1 MTNTITLAN
10 EGVFPI
16 VKDKDGK
23 ALQAAPATGIAVA
36 GTIQGEGKLAGV
48 PSLFI
53 RFSSC
58 NLRCI
63 WRLPDGT
70 YSRCDTPYAS
80 FDSSEIHQKTV
91 DDVLALVRHNLGPI
105 RHVVI
110 TGGEPLLQK
119 EALIE
124 LAARL
129 KSELQLHVTIET
141 NGTLFNEQVARQV
154 DLFSISPKL
163 ANSTPNEAKLAAL
176 GLTPSGPLKFHG
188 ERRLNLSAL
197 QAYIDVCRS
206 ADKDFQL
213 KFVVGQPSDEQE
225 ITTHFLNRLKG
236 WAASDIMLM
245 PLGATQ
251 EELQQTTPMVLEM
264 AIRNGWRYTP
274 RVHIDLF
281 GSKPGV

>member
-1 MTNTITLAN
+1 MNQKISLAN

-16 VKDKDGK
+16 VKDKEGQVLPK
-23 ALQAAPATGIAVA
+23 APATGITVA
-36 GTIQGEGKLAGV
+36 GTIQGEGKLAGI

-63 WRLPDGT
+63 WQLPDGT

-80 FDSSEIHQKTV
+80 FDANGIQQITV
-91 DDVLALVRHNLGPI
+91 DDVLALVKHNLGPI
-105 RHVVI
+105 RHIVI

-119 EALIE
+119 DALIE

-129 KSELQLHVTIET
+129 KSELQLHLTIET
-141 NGTLFNEQVARQV
+141 NGSIFNAQVAQQI

-163 ANSTPNEAKLAAL
+163 ANSTPNPAKLAAL
-176 GLTPSGPLKFHG
+176 GLSPSGPLKFHG

-206 ADKDFQL
+206 ADKAFQL
-213 KFVVGQPSDEQE
+213 KFVVGQAADEQE
-225 ITTHFLNRLKG
+225 ITSAYLNRLTG
-236 WAASDIMLM
+236 WAVSDIMLM

-264 AIRNGWRYTP
+264 AIRNGWRFTP

>member
-1 MTNTITLAN
+1 MSNKITLSS

-16 VKDKDGK
+16 VRDKHGN
-23 ALQAAPATGIAVA
+23 ALPNAPATGIAVA
-36 GTIQGEGKLAGV
+36 GTIQGEGKLAGI

-63 WRLPDGT
+63 WQLPDGT
-70 YSRCDTPYAS
+70 FSRCDTPYAS
-80 FDSSEIHQKTV
+80 FDSNDIHQITV
-91 DDVLALVRHNLGPI
+91 VDVLALVRHNLGPI
-105 RHVVI
+105 RHIVI

-129 KSELQLHVTIET
+129 KSEMQLHVTIET
-141 NGTLFNEQVARQV
+141 NGTIFSEQVAQHV

-163 ANSTPNEAKLAAL
+163 ANSTPNLAKLAAL
-176 GLTPSGPLKFHG
+176 GLSPSGPLKFHG
-188 ERRLNLSAL
+188 ERRLNLGAL

-206 ADKDFQL
+206 ADKAYQL
-213 KFVVGQPSDEQE
+213 KFVVGLPSDEQE
-225 ITTHFLNRLKG
+225 IISSYLNQLTG

-245 PLGATQ
+245 PLGATH

>member
-1 MTNTITLAN
+1 MTNKITLAN

-16 VKDKDGK
+16 VRDKEGQV
-23 ALQAAPATGIAVA
+23 LPQAPATGMAVA

-63 WRLPDGT
+63 WQLPDGT

-80 FDSSEIHQKTV
+80 FESNDIHQRTV
-91 DDVLALVRHNLGPI
+91 DDVLALVKHNLGPI
-105 RHVVI
+105 RHIVI

-119 EALIE
+119 EALAE

-129 KSELQLHVTIET
+129 KSELQLHVTMET
-141 NGTLFNEQVARQV
+141 NGTLFNEQVARHV

-163 ANSTPNEAKLAAL
+163 ANSTPNAAKLAAL
-176 GLTPSGPLKFHG
+176 GLAPSGPLKFHG

-206 ADKDFQL
+206 ADKAFQL
-213 KFVVGQPSDEQE
+213 KFVVGQASDEQE
-225 ITTHFLNRLKG
+225 IITHFLNRLTG

-245 PLGATQ
+245 PLGATH

-264 AIRNGWRYTP
+264 AIRNGWRFTP

>member
-1 MTNTITLAN
+1 MSNKITLAN

-16 VKDKDGK
+16 VKGKDGND
-23 ALQAAPATGIAVA
+23 LPAAPATGIAVA

-63 WRLPDGT
+63 WQLPDGSF
-70 YSRCDTPYAS
+70 SRCDTPYAS
-80 FDSSEIHQKTV
+80 FDSNDIHQQTV
-91 DDVLALVRHNLGPI
+91 DNVLALVRHNMGPI
-105 RHVVI
+105 RHIVI

-124 LAARL
+124 LTSRL
-129 KSELQLHVTIET
+129 KAELQLHVTIET
-141 NGTLFNEQVARQV
+141 NGTLYNEQVARQV

-163 ANSTPNEAKLAAL
+163 ANSTPNMAKLAAL

-188 ERRLNLSAL
+188 ERRLNLRAL
-197 QAYIDVCRS
+197 QSYIDLCRS
-206 ADKDFQL
+206 TDKDFQL
-213 KFVVGQPSDEQE
+213 KFVVGQATDEQE
-225 ITTHFLNRLKG
+225 ITTQFLNHLKG
-236 WAASDIMLM
+236 WANSDIMLM

-251 EELQQTTPMVLEM
+251 KELQQTTPMVLEV
-264 AIRNGWRYTP
+264 AIRNGWRFTP

-281 GSKPGV
+281 GSKSGV

>member
-1 MTNTITLAN
+1 MTNKITLAN

-16 VKDKDGK
+16 VRDKEGQI
-23 ALQAAPATGIAVA
+23 LPQTPATGIAVA

-63 WRLPDGT
+63 WQLPDGT

-80 FDSSEIHQKTV
+80 FETNDIHQITV
-91 DDVLALVRHNLGPI
+91 DDVLALVKHNRGPI
-105 RHVVI
+105 RHIVI

-124 LAARL
+124 LAARF
-129 KSELQLHVTIET
+129 KSELELHVTIET
-141 NGTLFNEQVARQV
+141 NGTIFNKAVAQHV

-163 ANSTPNEAKLAAL
+163 GNSTPNPAKLAAL
-176 GLTPSGPLKFHG
+176 GLASSGPLQFHG

-197 QAYIDVCRS
+197 QAYIDVCQS
-206 ADKDFQL
+206 TDKAFQL
-213 KFVVGQPSDEQE
+213 KFVVGQPADEQE
-225 ITTHFLNRLKG
+225 IITQYLERLTG
-236 WAASDIMLM
+236 WTASDIMLM
-245 PLGATQ
+245 PLGATH